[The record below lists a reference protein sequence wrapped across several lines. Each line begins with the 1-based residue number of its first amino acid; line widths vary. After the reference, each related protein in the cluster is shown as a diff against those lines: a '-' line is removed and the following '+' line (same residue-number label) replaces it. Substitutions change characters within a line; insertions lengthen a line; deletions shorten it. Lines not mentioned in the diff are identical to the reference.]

1 MGTGH
6 ATWAGHGGLRSG
18 IGAARIVRLARVH
31 GNASRAAELHRAVD
45 APLRAEL
52 LHEPL
57 RHIPPLGGIL
67 HRHVFHGKPSLL
79 SLGAGFVRHARKPFV
94 IANTMAQEG
103 R

>member
-18 IGAARIVRLARVH
+18 IGAARVVRLARIH
-31 GNASRAAELHRAVD
+31 GDAPRAAELHRAVD
-45 APLRAEL
+45 ATLRTEP

-94 IANTMAQEG
+94 IASTMAQEG